1 MDQPILFNCDDI
13 QVLGD
18 SGIFVVFENGLTY
31 NRDREPESFA
41 RRARYHGFG
50 SHEADYATTGKIYAF
65 YLKKN
70 YKAKEGQ
77 ARRDFLGWWTRT
89 FGAQSQPKIFA
100 NDKSPSKSEV
110 QKVVNTLANNNLKLV
125 GPGCFRAIPQPT
137 ASMARIV
144 SSMPTAPPVP
154 PPGIQLPHDQSLNV
168 ITSNAGSKRRY
179 EDQSS
184 NAYPVKKQ
192 HVGTTQLYSSEELQ
206 AGFANLGP
214 ALLVLEHML
223 ASRPGFALHHF
234 AVTELW
240 SLVESGGLSNTGE
253 YEVSPDVGDFTEQPT
268 ESNTNMLHPDEDTDV
283 YLALNNRTM
292 SPLMSI
298 DMINIAADLGCT
310 PETNI
315 RN

>member
-1 MDQPILFNCDDI
+1 LYNP
-13 QVLGD
+13 VLLWT
-18 SGIFVVFENGLTY
+18 ELLTVIIG
-31 NRDREPESFA
+31 
-41 RRARYHGFG
+41 RARYHGFG

-77 ARRDFLGWWTRT
+77 ARRDFLGNSKNVLFDFCNFLFLGWWTRT

-223 ASRPGFALHHF
+223 ASRPGF
-234 AVTELW
+234 
-240 SLVESGGLSNTGE
+240 GK
-253 YEVSPDVGDFTEQPT
+253 
-268 ESNTNMLHPDEDTDV
+268 
-283 YLALNNRTM
+283 
-292 SPLMSI
+292 
-298 DMINIAADLGCT
+298 
-310 PETNI
+310 
-315 RN
+315 